1 MTVRF
6 LDRWSRETAKF
17 SDCRDHDKSSHF
29 GAGCVTGREM
39 ALRRQNIFDA
49 RWLGLLC
56 SCLLVLTGRS
66 AFGQDGGEMRRI
78 ADIFAPLSRPSEM
91 ILEPTVL
98 VLLTSLGI
106 FLVVFFLL
114 AYVVWKFRR
123 KGPDD
128 DIHEPP
134 QIYGSNNIELAWTV
148 IPCLIV
154 FVLVL
159 VTARSIVEIQN
170 APMPD
175 DAVKVRLVGHQW
187 WWEIHYP
194 DLGIVTANE
203 IHVPVSKRDG
213 KRRPTAITLESADV
227 IHSFWVPQ
235 LAGKTDLIPNRA
247 NRTWIEPFQTGT
259 FFGNCAEYCGTQH
272 ANMLL
277 RVIVQEP
284 EEFDRWVASQKQKPA
299 APASALAIQGK
310 ADFDAI
316 SCINCHSVDGTV
328 ADGVFG
334 PDLSKL
340 MVRQTIGAGVAPLN
354 SETLRAWLVDPQ
366 AMKPGCNMPDM
377 KLTKPQ
383 LDSIV
388 AYLETLK

>member
-1 MTVRF
+1 
-6 LDRWSRETAKF
+6 
-17 SDCRDHDKSSHF
+17 
-29 GAGCVTGREM
+29 M

-114 AYVVWKFRR
+114 VYVVWKFRR

-203 IHVPVSKRDG
+203 IHVPVSKRDS